1 MTGGGGG
8 AAGRTSFN
16 FSLISSRNDFLC
28 TSFRLRAPGLSLLE
42 LRLRE
47 RYSGLLRRVDQRD
60 ERLLLLVLV
69 LLLVRVRLLCISLLL
84 LLLEL
89 DLRLLLARSLRLDPD
104 LDLLVDLERLR
115 DLLCLRCLW
124 RDRDRERFLTED
136 GLSFGT
142 SFLELSQ
149 LSMISKP
156 SKKSSF
162 AKSSKK
168 SDGTSSSSS
177 SSSSSSVISPSSTGF
192 VRFRLRVGVSWVCPV
207 RMVFSASAN
216 RR

>member
-69 LLLVRVRLLCISLLL
+69 LLLVRVRLLCLSLLL
-84 LLLEL
+84 VLLEL
-89 DLRLLLARSLRLDPD
+89 DLRLLLARSLLLDPD

-124 RDRDRERFLTED
+124 RDRDRERFLRCSTED

-207 RMVFSASAN
+207 FSASAN
-216 RR
+216 